1 MNIKP
6 DINYTIISNYIDKEL
21 LDKFQDYTI
30 INDNTTYEALEN
42 MIYNYPSKTICF
54 NDCLRK
60 YKKDEKKKIFELL
73 KIRGV
78 NFINITSDIEEVL
91 AGDYLVVFYNH
102 DIAIEGN
109 TLEVLKEEKI
119 LKRLGFALPFTYDL
133 SLQLKLYNVL
143 TDTETDLE
151 KLVMTLWN

>member
-1 MNIKP
+1 MTIKP
-6 DINYTIISNYIDKEL
+6 DLNYTIISNYIDKEL
-21 LDKFQDYTI
+21 LEKFQDYTI
-30 INDNTTYEALEN
+30 INDNITYEALEN

-60 YKKDEKKKIFELL
+60 YREEGKKKIFELL

-78 NFINITSDIEEVL
+78 NFINITSNIEEVL
-91 AGDYLVVFYNH
+91 ESDYLIVFYNH